1 MMMLEISGMLCIPV
15 WKTKEVCVCVYGN
28 CTEGVVGTGEEEG
41 KEVKNK
47 KNASKK
53 KGEG

>member
-1 MMMLEISGMLCIPV
+1 MKMLETNGMLCIPV

-28 CTEGVVGTGEEEG
+28 CTEGVVGTWEEG

-47 KNASKK
+47 KNASRE